1 MTSRSQANKN
11 HITAEDIVANHSPE
25 VRRLVERLRTLIT
38 ETVPPATEHPYPV
51 WHSIGY
57 RHPQQGYFCGIFP
70 QQDQVKVGFEY
81 GLLLPDPEGLL
92 QGSGK
97 RVRYMHVL
105 NLGELK
111 EDALKALLLAA
122 INLPKLSTSR
132 A

>member
-1 MTSRSQANKN
+1 MTSRSQASKN
-11 HITAEDIVANHSPE
+11 YSTAEDIVANHSPE

-38 ETVPPATEHPYPV
+38 GTVPPATEHPYPV
-51 WHSIGY
+51 WHGIGY

-97 RVRYMHVL
+97 RLRYMHVH
-105 NLGELK
+105 NLGELR

-122 INLPKLSTSR
+122 INLPKLDTAR

>member
-1 MTSRSQANKN
+1 MTSPSQANKN

-38 ETVPPATEHPYPV
+38 ETVPLATEHPYPV
-51 WHSIGY
+51 WHGIGY

-92 QGSGK
+92 KGSGK
-97 RVRYMHVL
+97 RVRYMHVH
-105 NLGELK
+105 NLGELR

-122 INLPKLSTSR
+122 INLQKLGTSR
-132 A
+132 V